1 MIFSEIDKVPCHV
14 ANETRGFIC
23 KDKVVG
29 IYLNSLLL

>member
-14 ANETRGFIC
+14 ALNEGFHLQ
-23 KDKVVG
+23 DNVVG